1 MGFIKKAL
9 LLSGVPVRPTTK
21 RERFQYQMV
30 DEARYQSQMMEQ
42 SQLAAQAAAAEL
54 ERSEAIRQRMA
65 QNTALSTGAISTPD
79 AEPSDPVARL
89 ERLADHSAG
98 TQRRGIRRPEGGDD
112 RSSGMSVSDDDLEK
126 LTRIQQLR
134 ESGATTDEELQR

>member
-89 ERLADHSAG
+89 ERLAELHSAG
-98 TQRRGIRRPEGGDD
+98 
-112 RSSGMSVSDDDLEK
+112 VLN
-126 LTRIQQLR
+126 
-134 ESGATTDEELQR
+134 DEEYADLKAATIKELGG